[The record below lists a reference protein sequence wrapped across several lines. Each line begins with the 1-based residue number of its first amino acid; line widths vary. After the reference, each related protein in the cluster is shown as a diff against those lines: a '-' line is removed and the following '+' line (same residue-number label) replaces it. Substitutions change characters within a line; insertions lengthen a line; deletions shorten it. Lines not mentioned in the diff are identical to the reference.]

1 MEVAEYEDN
10 MRFKSVYFASHTMK
24 KRDYFKQIENSK
36 RDQKYK
42 KDSGAACQVFLGDK
56 TASRVFLRETYFLV
70 L

>member
-1 MEVAEYEDN
+1 VFILLFIQ
-10 MRFKSVYFASHTMK
+10 RK
-24 KRDYFKQIENSK
+24 KRDYFKQIESSD

-56 TASRVFLRETYFLV
+56 TASRVFIRETYFLV